1 MTKYFFLGVVLSW
14 GVLQSYSQSVAINT
28 DGSMPDPHAIVDIK
42 SSTKGVLIPRLNRA
56 ARLAIPNTRGLLVY
70 DTNDSLF
77 WYNSGTGWRSF
88 FTADQF
94 KKNSGAW
101 VLSGNSGTRDRIDFL
116 GTTDNIPLNFR
127 VNNQPAGR
135 IDASTEDTYFGYQ
148 AGKRDTIRTIGTQNS
163 AFGCQALELNTTGS
177 WNTAI
182 GVQALGANK
191 SGSGNTANGFYA
203 MLFNLT
209 GNFNTTNGAYALER
223 NAVGDFNVANG
234 AFSLSENTT
243 GTQNTAD
250 GTFSLNGNMTGYNN
264 TAAGFQALNG
274 NLTGY
279 SNVAVGMNALF
290 LNTSG
295 NNLTAIGTDAGAAAD
310 GLNNATA
317 IGAGAIV
324 NAPNKVRIGDTY
336 VTVIEGQV
344 PFTTP
349 SDGRFKFNVRE
360 NVKGLDFILK
370 LRPVTYQF
378 DVKKQADF
386 TSGKIKPGQL
396 DAYISQVVNDEATQ
410 MIRTGFIAQEVE
422 QAAKK
427 TGYEF
432 DAVSVPKTEK
442 EYYSLSYSSFVV
454 PLVKALQEQQEIIQ
468 TQNQRIASLEQ
479 QLSNNADKKKTDEQN
494 SRLYNLEKELAEIKK
509 LLLDKN

>member
-1 MTKYFFLGVVLSW
+1 MKKYFFILAVLLLSSFA
-14 GVLQSYSQSVAINT
+14 GITQSIAINE
-28 DGSMPDPHAIVDIK
+28 DGSLPNPHAIVDIK
-42 SSTKGVLIPRLNRA
+42 SSTKGVLIPRMSTA
-56 ARLAIPNTRGLLVY
+56 ARLAIPNTLGLLVY
-70 DTNDSLF
+70 DTDNNLF
-77 WYNSGTGWRSF
+77 WYNSGASWLSF

-94 KKNSGAW
+94 KKNSGTWLLA
-101 VLSGNSGTRDRIDFL
+101 GNSGTRDRIDFL
-116 GTTDNIPLNFR
+116 GTIDNIPLNFR

-148 AGKRDTIRTIGTQNS
+148 AGKRDTIRTIGTKNT
-163 AFGCQALELNTTGS
+163 AFGCQALELNVTGS
-177 WNTAI
+177 WNSAM
-182 GVQALGANK
+182 GVLALGTNR
-191 SGSGNTANGFYA
+191 SGGGNTANGFFS

-209 GNFNTTNGAYALER
+209 GNFNTSNGAYALEK
-223 NAVGDFNVANG
+223 NTVGDFNVANG
-234 AFSLSENTT
+234 AYSLSENTT

-250 GTFSLNGNMTGYNN
+250 GTFSLNGNMTGYDN
-264 TAAGFQALNG
+264 TAVGFQALEG

-279 SNVAVGMNALF
+279 SNVALGMNALF

-295 NNLTAIGTDAGAAAD
+295 NNLTAIGTNAGAAAD

-349 SDGRFKFNVRE
+349 SDGRFKFNIRE

-378 DVKKQADF
+378 DVKKQDDF
-386 TSGKIKPGQL
+386 TKGVVSPDQL
-396 DAYISQVVNDEATQ
+396 SSYVRAAANDEANQ
-410 MIRTGFIAQEVE
+410 IIRTGFIAQEVE

-427 TGYEF
+427 SGYIF
-432 DAVSVPKTEK
+432 DGLKVPKTEK

-454 PLVKALQEQQEIIQ
+454 PLVKAVQEQQEIIQ
-468 TQNQRIASLEQ
+468 AQNLRIS
-479 QLSNNADKKKTDEQN
+479 
-494 SRLYNLEKELAEIKK
+494 NLELEIAEIKK
-509 LLLDKN
+509 LVQASH